1 MRLAVLRETRMPAV
15 LCAVGPVQQVIDL
28 TPSVAA
34 AVVEALEIW
43 ADAPLLDTGGE
54 APSAPPPE
62 PDLHP

>member
-15 LCAVGPVQQVIDL
+15 LCAVGPVQHVIDQ

-43 ADAPLLDTGGE
+43 ADAPLLDAGSE
-54 APSAPPPE
+54 APPAPPPE
-62 PDLHP
+62 PLS